1 MEELIMRNYRGRRR
15 APINVRN
22 NVRVE
27 PVSIVVLS
35 TEYDSKTPFS
45 LIFSVPEDIVGKP
58 SRISSLIL
66 PETISSVT
74 DG

>member
-1 MEELIMRNYRGRRR
+1 MEELFMRNYRGRRR

-27 PVSIVVLS
+27 PVSIVVLE
-35 TEYDSKTPFS
+35 TEYASGGLNS
-45 LIFSVPEDIVGKP
+45 LTFTLPKDIAGKP

>member
-1 MEELIMRNYRGRRR
+1 MEELFMRNYRGRRR

-27 PVSIVVLS
+27 PVSIVVLE
-35 TEYDSKTPFS
+35 TEYASGGLNS
-45 LIFSVPEDIVGKP
+45 LIFTLPKDIAGKP

>member
-1 MEELIMRNYRGRRR
+1 MEELFMRNYRGRRR

-27 PVSIVVLS
+27 PVSIAVLS
-35 TEYDSKTPFS
+35 TEYDGGVPEPLTFK
-45 LIFSVPEDIVGKP
+45 LPEDIMGKP

>member
-1 MEELIMRNYRGRRR
+1 MEELFMRNYRGRRR

-35 TEYDSKTPFS
+35 TEFS
-45 LIFSVPEDIVGKP
+45 ADGIYSLTFKLPEDAMGKP